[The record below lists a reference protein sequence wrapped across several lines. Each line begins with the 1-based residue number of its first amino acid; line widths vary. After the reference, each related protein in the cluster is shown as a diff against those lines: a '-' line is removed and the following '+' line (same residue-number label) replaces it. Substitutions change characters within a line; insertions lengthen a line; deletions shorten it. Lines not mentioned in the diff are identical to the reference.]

1 LEFRTAKDAP
11 NLHFEAGKFCTKVSM
26 NILYVSGSPRAKS
39 NTDYLLK
46 EALSVTGGVFLKVVD
61 YHVEPCRSCWA
72 CLKSGECA
80 INDDMRQKLIPM
92 LLKADA
98 IMLGTPVFFNNVSAQ
113 LKAFMDRTWCLKGKL
128 RNKIGGAIVVGRGD
142 GAESAITA
150 INALFLKHE
159 MIPAN
164 RGVQGR
170 AFAKGEIIH
179 DHEALQSAG
188 KLGRR
193 LVELESV
200 LGL

>member
-1 LEFRTAKDAP
+1 
-11 NLHFEAGKFCTKVSM
+11 M
-26 NILYVSGSPRAKS
+26 NILYVSGSPRSKS

-61 YHVEPCRSCWA
+61 YQVEPCRSCWA

-98 IMLGTPVFFNNVSAQ
+98 IILGTPVFFNNVSAQ